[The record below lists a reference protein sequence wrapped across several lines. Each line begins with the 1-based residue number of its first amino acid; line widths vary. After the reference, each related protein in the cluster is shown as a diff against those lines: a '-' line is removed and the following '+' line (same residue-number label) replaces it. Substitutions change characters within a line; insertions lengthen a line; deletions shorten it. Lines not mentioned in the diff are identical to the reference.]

1 VLCLGRH
8 PLIHILMPTGLFSRL
23 LTLAASALPSQC
35 AVCRAW
41 CHDTVCGACTA
52 RFAPEQQRCITCAHT
67 LSGATTQCGVCL
79 QHGSGL
85 DACYAAVDYDYPWDS
100 LLARLKFG
108 RGTQSGGVSGADP
121 AAARC
126 MARLMHQ
133 RSAITLALAQAD
145 WAVPIPLSALRQRE
159 RGFNQALQI
168 TQHLLAPQAPSS
180 PQSPALPIVRA
191 RLRADLLVRTRETAA
206 QMGLGRSE
214 RQLNMLNAFAVEPA
228 LAAQVQGARLV
239 LVDDVTTTTAT
250 LSSAAAALRRAGAAH
265 VTGLVFAR
273 TPASGYNR
281 GLC

>member
-1 VLCLGRH
+1 
-8 PLIHILMPTGLFSRL
+8 MPIGLFSRL
-23 LTLAASALPSQC
+23 LDLAANALPSQC
-35 AVCRAW
+35 AVCRSW
-41 CHDTVCGACTA
+41 CSATVCGDCTA
-52 RFAPEQQRCITCAHT
+52 RFAPEQHRCISCAHP
-67 LSGATTQCGVCL
+67 LSGAATHCGACL
-79 QHGSGL
+79 QHGSSL
-85 DACYAAVDYDYPWDS
+85 DACYAAVDYDYPWDG
-100 LLARLKFG
+100 LLAQLKFG
-108 RGTQSGGVSGADP
+108 RGTRLGGVSGANP

-126 MARLMHQ
+126 MAALMHQ
-133 RSAITLALAQAD
+133 RSAIHQALAQAD
-145 WAVPIPLSALRQRE
+145 WAVPVPLSTLRQRE

-168 TQHLLAPQAPSS
+168 TQHLLHPEAGHAWVSPKSQAPS
-180 PQSPALPIVRA
+180 IIRA

-250 LSSAAAALRRAGAAH
+250 LGSAAAALRRAGAAH
-265 VTGLVFAR
+265 VTGVVFAR

>member
-1 VLCLGRH
+1 
-8 PLIHILMPTGLFSRL
+8 MPTGLFSRL
-23 LTLAASALPSQC
+23 LTLSASALPSQC

-41 CHDTVCGACTA
+41 CRDTVCGACTA
-52 RFAPEQQRCITCAHT
+52 RFAPEQHRCITCAHT
-67 LSGATTQCGVCL
+67 LPSAAMQCGVCL
-79 QHGSGL
+79 QHGTSL
-85 DACYAAVDYDYPWDS
+85 DACYAAVDYDYPWDG
-100 LLARLKFG
+100 LLAQLKFG
-108 RGTQSGGVSGADP
+108 RGARLGGVSGADP

-168 TQHLLAPQAPSS
+168 THHLLAPQTAPSS
-180 PQSPALPIVRA
+180 KSSAPAIVRA
-191 RLRADLLVRTRETAA
+191 RLRADLLVRTRETQA

-214 RQLNMLNAFAVEPA
+214 RQLNMLNAFAVEPT

-250 LSSAAAALRRAGAAH
+250 LGSAAAALRRAGAAH
-265 VTGLVFAR
+265 VTGVVFAR
-273 TPASGYNR
+273 TPASGYNSE
-281 GLC
+281 LC